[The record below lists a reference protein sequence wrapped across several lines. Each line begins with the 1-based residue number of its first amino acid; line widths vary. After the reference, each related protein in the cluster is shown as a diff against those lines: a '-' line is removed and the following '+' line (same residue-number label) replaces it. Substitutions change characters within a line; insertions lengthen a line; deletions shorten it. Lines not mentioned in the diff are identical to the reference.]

1 MMESDEESEFRR
13 RDKFRSERGS
23 GPPPRDPGE
32 GGPPMVRG
40 HWRGPPRGHIRGPP
54 PHIAHHGGE
63 PPWRR
68 GPPPDRYYGPPPV
81 KVRPDNHVSGHV
93 QCVIILEVEGRNG
106 YV

>member
-23 GPPPRDPGE
+23 GPPPRYPGE
-32 GGPPMVRG
+32 VGPPTARG

-81 KVRPDNHVSGHV
+81 KVKQTLHDYDYCRV
-93 QCVIILEVEGRNG
+93 QYDANVFL
-106 YV
+106 